1 MFLLQLAQELHTL
14 PNWREEYVWHEGFTD
29 WVRAGA
35 IPELQI
41 VPPPF
46 PARPQPPTV
55 PESPIAW
62 GLWNVLLATAGA
74 LLVAGSAALR

>member
-35 IPELQI
+35 IRI
-41 VPPPF
+41 TDC
-46 PARPQPPTV
+46 PAISPHDPNRQP
-55 PESPIAW
+55 SPIFSYS
-62 GLWNVLLATAGA
+62 L
-74 LLVAGSAALR
+74 GSVECPASYRRGFVGCG